1 MCSYF
6 LLPGLALATWS
17 ARIPAIKAG
26 LGLSDGMLS
35 LGLLAIGVGAVVS
48 MQAVGHVID
57 RHGSAAAMVPSA
69 GLLGAGLV
77 GPGLSRD
84 SAELIGALF
93 FLGACLGWLDVAMN
107 AHAVQVE
114 RAYGR
119 PIMASFHAMY
129 SIGGLGG
136 ALYGSVLARAG
147 VSPAVTFAAIGV
159 PLAALVISAG
169 RWLLP
174 GASPQP
180 APPASTAGKDGQPR
194 HWTGPVLLLGVLG
207 LFSFLDEGSASDW
220 SSVYLHDSL
229 HSSAAVA
236 PLAYATF
243 SITMAIGRLVGDRI
257 VARLGRV
264 VVVRYGAA
272 IAAAGLLAGLLA
284 STPAAGIVGFG
295 ALGAGLSCIVPQVF
309 TAAGNLDP
317 QRAGRQVARVSSLSY
332 LGVLLGPVVIGAIAT
347 VVGLPVALGLPVLL
361 ALMVALS
368 ARAVRPR

>member
-1 MCSYF
+1 MCGYF

-35 LGLLAIGVGAVVS
+35 VGLLAIGVGALVS

-57 RHGSAAAMVPSA
+57 RRGSAAAMVPSA

-84 SAELIGALF
+84 PAELIGALF

-107 AHAVQVE
+107 SHAVQVE

-119 PIMASFHAMY
+119 PIMASFHAMF
-129 SIGGLGG
+129 SIGGLAG

-147 VSPAVTFAAIGV
+147 VSPTVTFVAIGV
-159 PLAALVISAG
+159 PLAALVVAAA

-180 APPASTAGKDGQPR
+180 APPASTAGKGGQPR

-207 LFSFLDEGSASDW
+207 LFCFLDEGSASDW

-229 HSSAAVA
+229 HSSAALA

-243 SITMAIGRLVGDRI
+243 SITMAIGRLAGDRI

-264 VVVRYGAA
+264 NVVRYGAA
-272 IAAAGLLAGLLA
+272 IAAAGLLASLIA
-284 STPAAGIVGFG
+284 STPVAGIVGFG
-295 ALGAGLSCIVPQVF
+295 ALGAGLSCIVPQIF